1 MQTSAE
7 GLAFLE
13 RHEGVVLK
21 AYRCPAGIWTIGAG
35 LTAASGVVKPVAGMT
50 ITTARASEL
59 LDRALRRNYEP
70 AVLRAMPGASQHE
83 FDAGVSFHFNT
94 GAIARASWV
103 RRWLNRDWPGTRIAL
118 LLWNKGGGKV
128 LPGLTRRR
136 EEEFALLKDGSY
148 GLNLTVRPLKPG
160 PVDAAKPAA
169 PITAAQM
176 PGIRE
181 ALASLGYP
189 VGADRDRIASDAV
202 RRFQR
207 DHGLTADGIIGRA
220 TASTLQ
226 RVLDARAKAKAPAA
240 IAALGAA
247 EAVPSDGLEALAGIP
262 LAGEAAIVLAAL
274 RAAWLAF
281 GYRDTLAPALEPHLP
296 RLAAILR
303 SF

>member
-50 ITTARASEL
+50 ITGAEASRL
-59 LDRALRRNYEP
+59 LAEALRRNYEP
-70 AVLRAMPGASQHE
+70 ATARAMPGASQHE

-103 RRWLNRDWPGTRIAL
+103 RRWLNRDWLGTRIAL
-118 LLWNKGGGKV
+118 LMWNKGGGKV

-136 EEEFALLKDGSY
+136 EEEFALLKDGTY
-148 GLNLTVRPLKPG
+148 GFHRSTRVEPPAPTAWAKWVTPVTVVQL
-160 PVDAAKPAA
+160 PA
-169 PITAAQM
+169 
-176 PGIRE
+176 IRE
-181 ALASLGYP
+181 GLASLGYP
-189 VGADRDRIASDAV
+189 VGDNRYEIAADAV

-240 IAALGAA
+240 VAALGAA

-262 LAGEAAIVLAAL
+262 FAGEAAIVLAAL

-296 RLAAILR
+296 RLAAFLR

>member
-50 ITTARASEL
+50 IAAAQASEL

-136 EEEFALLKDGSY
+136 EEEFALLKDGTY
-148 GLNLTVRPLKPG
+148 GFHRSTRVEPPAPTGWAKVVAPVTVVQIAAIR
-160 PVDAAKPAA
+160 DALAGLGYDVGDDREQIDA
-169 PITAAQM
+169 
-176 PGIRE
+176 E
-181 ALASLGYP
+181 AL
-189 VGADRDRIASDAV
+189 

-226 RVLDARAKAKAPAA
+226 RVLDARAKSAMPAGLATFGAIEAPT
-240 IAALGAA
+240 
-247 EAVPSDGLEALAGIP
+247 DGLDALAGIP
-262 LAGEAAIVLAAL
+262 FAGEAAIVLAAL

-296 RLAAILR
+296 RLAAFLR

>member
-35 LTAASGVVKPVAGMT
+35 LTAASGVIRPKAGMT
-50 ITTARASEL
+50 ITAAEASRL
-59 LDRALRRNYEP
+59 LAEALRRNYEP
-70 AVLRAMPGASQHE
+70 ATARAMPGASQHE

-136 EEEFALLKDGSY
+136 EEEFALLKDGNY
-148 GLNLTVRPLKPG
+148 GYHRAPRPASFPNDIYARIAPPVTVFQEPF
-160 PVDAAKPAA
+160 
-169 PITAAQM
+169 
-176 PGIRE
+176 IRE
-181 ALASLGYP
+181 GLASLGYP
-189 VGADRDRIASDAV
+189 VGDSRYEVAVEAV

-240 IAALGAA
+240 VAALGAA

-262 LAGEAAIVLAAL
+262 FAGEVAIVLAAL

-296 RLAAILR
+296 RLAAFLR